1 MIHQPD
7 VVLMDLQMPE
17 VDGFVAI
24 RELARAAPSV
34 NVCVLTM
41 FDDDDSLFAAMS
53 AGARGYLLKG
63 AEQDDIA
70 RAVRAIAAGEVL
82 FGPGVAQR
90 VLSQLASPPV
100 ATRAGL
106 FPSLT
111 SRELEVLDLLAAGM
125 PTGSIAARLEVA
137 PKTVSNHVSNILVK
151 LQVTD
156 RTQAAMIARDD
167 HAAGCYR
174 ISRTRIGR
182 STSAHA
188 RSAVST
194 SAGTLRTVK
203 AKQQRSPSGS
213 ARPPSRARMAPANS
227 ASSARR
233 APSRRRPG

>member
-1 MIHQPD
+1 MVVDDHPVVRSGLSALLSSLDEFEVVAVATNGREAVREAVIHRPD

-17 VDGFVAI
+17 VDGFAAI
-24 RELARAAPSV
+24 RELSRAAPSV

-70 RAVRAIAAGEVL
+70 RAVRSIAAGGVI
-82 FGPGVAQR
+82 FGPGVASR
-90 VLSQLASPPV
+90 VLSQLTSPP
-100 ATRAGL
+100 ATSRAAP

-125 PTGSIAARLEVA
+125 PTASIASRLEVT

-156 RTQAAMIARDD
+156 RTQAAVTARD
-167 HAAGCYR
+167 AGL
-174 ISRTRIGR
+174 GR
-182 STSAHA
+182 SS
-188 RSAVST
+188 
-194 SAGTLRTVK
+194 
-203 AKQQRSPSGS
+203 
-213 ARPPSRARMAPANS
+213 
-227 ASSARR
+227 
-233 APSRRRPG
+233 